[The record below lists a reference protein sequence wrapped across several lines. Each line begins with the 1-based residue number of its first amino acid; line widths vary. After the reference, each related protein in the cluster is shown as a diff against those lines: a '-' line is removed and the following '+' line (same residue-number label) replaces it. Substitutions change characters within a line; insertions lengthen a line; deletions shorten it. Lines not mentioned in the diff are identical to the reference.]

1 MRGAREAEY
10 VDHVEPLGPGDTGP
24 AVRDL
29 QRRLIAAGHD
39 IPAAESGMFGS
50 ATSTALQSWQHARGL
65 ADDGRCDQVTWLA
78 LVESGFRLGDRLLYL
93 RSPMQRGDDVAEL
106 QQRLGSLGFDA
117 GRSDGIFGPATELSL
132 REFQRNCG
140 ITTDGVCGPEVLG
153 ALARLGPRTGSGSPT
168 ASVATV
174 RERLLLRLAP
184 RDLIERRVIVGETGG
199 LDALAAAVGSL
210 LQRAGAKVAVLHHPD
225 WSHQARQA
233 NEFGADVTLGLEL
246 GPAPSFAASY
256 ATDRFA
262 SEGGRAL
269 AKTITTSLA
278 TSGVATASPRG
289 MRLPVLRETRMPAA
303 FVHLGPP
310 ATIVADSAGVAQALA
325 DGIHAWVLDPVGP

>member
-1 MRGAREAEY
+1 
-10 VDHVEPLGPGDTGP
+10 VDDIEPLGPGDTGP

-29 QRRLIAAGHD
+29 QRRLVAAGHD
-39 IPAAESGMFGS
+39 IPAAEHGVFGP
-50 ATSTALQSWQHARGL
+50 ATTLAFQSWQQARGL
-65 ADDGRCDQVTWLA
+65 ADDGRCDRPTWLA

-117 GRSDGIFGPATELSL
+117 GRTDGIFGPTTERSL

-153 ALARLGPRTGSGSPT
+153 ALARLGPRTGSTWPT

-174 RERLLLRLAP
+174 RERLQLRLAP
-184 RDLIERRVIVGETGG
+184 RDLVDRRVVVGETGG
-199 LDALAAAVGSL
+199 LDALATAVGAL
-210 LQRAGAKVAVLHHPD
+210 LQRAGAQVAVLHHPD

-233 NEFGADVTLGLEL
+233 NEFAADVTLGLEL
-246 GPAPSFAASY
+246 GGAPCFAASY

-262 SEGGRAL
+262 SEGGRGL
-269 AKTITTSLA
+269 AGTITASLTSCGMA
-278 TSGVATASPRG
+278 TSAPRG
-289 MRLPVLRETRMPAA
+289 MRLAVLRETRMPAV

-310 ATIVADSAGVAQALA
+310 PSIVADTGGVARALA
-325 DGIHAWVLDPVGP
+325 GGIQAWVLDPVEP